1 MVVLLLATLF
11 NYIVCEV
18 VTHLLILV
26 AVISGQNCTDTVGSL
41 YLNSGSSIVYASR
54 TFILADY
61 QTSCEGNVTAW
72 EFCYRKETGNK
83 TAASFNASVWKIS
96 GENNDTFAQVNSSYI
111 TFTLDNN
118 ATDLNICQRV
128 NLSTADQFTAPAGSV
143 VGLYCEGGKM
153 QSQLLWTD
161 RGSSIT
167 TYVYDSTAASLIIS
181 DGQRVN
187 YTITI
192 KLHLG

>member
-1 MVVLLLATLF
+1 MVVLLLTTLF

-41 YLNSGSSIVYASR
+41 YLTSGSSIVYASR

-72 EFCYRKETGNK
+72 EFCYKILETENK

-96 GENNDTFAQVNSSYI
+96 GENNDTCTS
-111 TFTLDNN
+111 
-118 ATDLNICQRV
+118 
-128 NLSTADQFTAPAGSV
+128 QFK
-143 VGLYCEGGKM
+143 LCHIYF
-153 QSQLLWTD
+153 
-161 RGSSIT
+161 
-167 TYVYDSTAASLIIS
+167 
-181 DGQRVN
+181 GQ
-187 YTITI
+187 
-192 KLHLG
+192 